1 MQKHLYSVFLVAL
14 SVWLGAQDTIESLG
28 GDLAVV
34 HAFSRSEVGGGL
46 MTTDLEVVPG
56 ECVYAANQSGLLVF
70 DGGGWELV
78 PMPNRGVSRSL
89 LPVEEGVWVGGQG
102 FLGKLVSLEPVEW
115 QDWTG
120 ELIAAAGD
128 FGDVWGLEA
137 GAGGMFVRTSSFVGF
152 LSEEGAFRVLAS
164 GSVTTGFKVDE
175 GYACQRG
182 EALLR
187 FDAQGRLMGEWELP
201 KGVRVQA
208 WIDGADPRVLTHSR
222 GVWQWDGSSWL
233 RESTPASA
241 ALSEARAN
249 VVVASPEGWL
259 VGTAQGGVV
268 VTRDWSSVS
277 ARYAE
282 SAGLTGTSVV
292 DIAVDDIGNAWV
304 AAEGG
309 LNIIRFSW
317 PQRVPQMTESLK
329 ESGYSSLHLASG
341 RRYWGTSLGVK
352 TQASRNAP
360 LVPVIGVEDQT
371 WSLQLLNDRP
381 WVSHLSGAGWLEG
394 AEYVPVIQGVGVWEV
409 IDQPGTPF
417 HYAGTFNGLMRLDLS
432 GKHPPVPVEGF
443 QETARFVA
451 FESQRVV
458 WVAYPYKGVYRVEL
472 DEEGTRAVQVRLY
485 AGADGLPEPV
495 HVEVFDAAG
504 DPIFSTN
511 DGFYRYDAAADRL
524 VPAREA
530 FAGMIPREGHV
541 ERLYAGEHA
550 TWWFLQGQTAG
561 QIHPQ
566 TSNLKTSMEVRRI
579 PLTGTPLVAPF
590 ERLELLTED
599 RVCVPVESGFLYL
612 DANRMAVD
620 AAPPA
625 LTVHSVTHLNSGE
638 GARNLPVDHTTLN
651 PGNHALEIRLRGFD
665 PNWAGVQRYQWRLD
679 DEGAEWSRP
688 QESARVMLGGLGPGT
703 HRIQFRAIIEDGF
716 TGPVTDWEVRVD
728 HPWHERWEFRALLLA
743 LLLAGG
749 IWFIRWKQRRIRIE
763 HARDSARIEADRVR
777 SEERYRREIES
788 TELRLEAERLRR
800 VEAEVAAKNQELASA
815 TMHLVQKAQMTATLQ
830 TGLQAL
836 RESVA
841 TTERKQVD
849 KLLSVL
855 GASSRLDD
863 NWEQFTQQFDQ
874 VHVEFHKRLLEQFP
888 DLTKNDL
895 KLCTYLRMNLSS
907 KEIASLTFVTV
918 RAVEVSR
925 SRLRKRLGLDPSE
938 NLLQFIQSL

>member
-1 MQKHLYSVFLVAL
+1 
-14 SVWLGAQDTIESLG
+14 
-28 GDLAVV
+28 
-34 HAFSRSEVGGGL
+34 

-56 ECVYAANQSGLLVF
+56 RCLYAANQSGLLVF

-78 PMPNRGVSRSL
+78 SMPNRGVARSL
-89 LPVEEGVWVGGQG
+89 MTVPDGVWVGGQG
-102 FLGKLVSLEPVEW
+102 FLGKLVAFEPVEW
-115 QDWTG
+115 EDWTAQLV
-120 ELIAAAGD
+120 EVAGD
-128 FGDVWGLEA
+128 FGDVWSLEP
-137 GAGGMFVRTSSFVGF
+137 GDGGMFVRTSSFVGF
-152 LSEEGAFRVLAS
+152 LTDSGAFSVLAS
-164 GSVTTGFKVDE
+164 GSVVSGFKVDA
-175 GYACQRG
+175 GYGCQI
-182 EALLR
+182 ANKLLR
-187 FDAQGRLMGEWELP
+187 FDANGVANGEWPLP
-201 KGVRVQA
+201 LAVRVQA
-208 WIDGADPRVLTHSR
+208 WIDGSVPRVLTHAR
-222 GVWQWDGSSWL
+222 GIWQWDGSEWV
-233 RESTPASA
+233 REASSLSD
-241 ALSEARAN
+241 ALAEARAH
-249 VVVASPEGWL
+249 VAVASPEGWL
-259 VGTAQGGVV
+259 VGTAQGGVIV
-268 VTRDWSSVS
+268 SRDWSTVS
-277 ARYAE
+277 ARYNE
-282 SAGLTGTSVV
+282 SAGLLGTSVV
-292 DIAVDDIGNAWV
+292 GIAVDELGNAWV

-317 PQRVPQMTESLK
+317 PQRVPQLTETLK

-360 LVPVIGVEDQT
+360 LRQVVGVEDQT

-381 WVSHLSGAGWLEG
+381 WVSHLTGGGWLDGESY
-394 AEYVPVIQGVGVWEV
+394 EPVLQGVGVWEV
-409 IDQPGTPF
+409 VDQPGTRY
-417 HYAGTFNGLMRLDLS
+417 HYAGTFDGLVRLDLT
-432 GKHPPVPVEGF
+432 GMEPPKPVEGF
-443 QETARFVA
+443 GETARFVV
-451 FESQRVV
+451 FEAQRVV

-472 DEEGTRAVQVRLY
+472 NEDGTRAERVRLY
-485 AGADGLPEPV
+485 TSEDGLPEPI

-504 DPIFSTN
+504 EPIFSTN
-511 DGFYRYDAAADRL
+511 EGFYRYDEASDRL
-524 VPAREA
+524 VPAQEA

-566 TSNLKTSMEVRRI
+566 TSNLKTTMEVRRI

-590 ERLELLTED
+590 ERLELLSED
-599 RVCVPVESGFLYL
+599 RVCVPVEGGFLYL
-612 DANRMAVD
+612 DANRMSVD

-625 LTVHSVTHLNSGE
+625 LTVHSVTHLNNGE
-638 GARNLPVDHTTLN
+638 GARSLPVHETALN

-665 PNWAGVQRYQWRLD
+665 PKWAGVQRYQWRLD

-716 TGPVTDWEVRVD
+716 TGPVTDWEVRVA
-728 HPWHERWEFRALLLA
+728 HPWHERWEFRIALFA
-743 LLLAGG
+743 LIIAAG
-749 IWFIRWKQRRIRIE
+749 IWFVRWKQRRIRIE
-763 HARDSARIEADRVR
+763 HAQDSARIEADRVR

-841 TTERKQVD
+841 PAERKQVD

-925 SRLRKRLGLDPSE
+925 SRLRKRLGLDPSD